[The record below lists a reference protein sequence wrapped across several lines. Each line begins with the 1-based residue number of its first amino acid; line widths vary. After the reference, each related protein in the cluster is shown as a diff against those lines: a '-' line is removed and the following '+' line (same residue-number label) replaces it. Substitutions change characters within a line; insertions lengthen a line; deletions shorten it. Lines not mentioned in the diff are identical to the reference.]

1 MEGVVAKWVSF
12 FTQVYSIPQR
22 IHGADDFQMIH
33 SATSARPTAFT
44 PSTIWCTHHGYTL
57 FMRALEIAKQATPVA
72 PNVHFV
78 TNRSTPEPLAGEV
91 QIQTEVSA
99 LNHLDLWVGR
109 GMPGIDTKWPTVG
122 GSDGVGKVV
131 KLGEGVDSA
140 WLGRRVI
147 LMAAISKAAVNTP
160 NHNPAGE
167 DIHMIGEH
175 SPGTHAEFFTAP
187 VTNILDIAQH
197 DPAEAAAIGLTHLT
211 AYRMLLTRARV
222 TPGAQ
227 VLITGIGGGVAVAA
241 TLEGRRRSAKE

>member
-1 MEGVVAKWVSF
+1 MN
-12 FTQVYSIPQR
+12 
-22 IHGADDFQMIH
+22 
-33 SATSARPTAFT
+33 
-44 PSTIWCTHHGYTL
+44 
-57 FMRALEIAKQATPVA
+57 ALEIAKQATPVA
-72 PNVHFV
+72 PNVNFV
-78 TNRSTPEPLAGEV
+78 TNRATPQPLAGEV

-109 GMPGIDTKWPTVG
+109 GMPGIDTQWPTVG

-131 KLGEGVDSA
+131 KLGEGVDSS
-140 WLGRRVI
+140 WLGKRVI
-147 LMAAISKAAVNTP
+147 LMAAISKAAANTP

-241 TLEGRRRSAKE
+241 LAIAKHFGCTTIVTSRHAWKLEKANLLAPIIAFWMTAPIGQSKSAPQPTAAALMW